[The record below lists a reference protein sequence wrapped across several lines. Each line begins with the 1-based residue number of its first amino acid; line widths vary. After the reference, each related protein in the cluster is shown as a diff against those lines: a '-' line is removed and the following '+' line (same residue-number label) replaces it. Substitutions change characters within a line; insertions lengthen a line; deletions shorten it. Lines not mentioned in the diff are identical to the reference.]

1 MQPVLE
7 LDRVSVS
14 FAGLAAVNDVSFS
27 VGSGQI
33 CSIIGP
39 NGAGKTTLFN
49 AITGFVLPT
58 QGSVR
63 FDGRVL
69 SGRRPHH
76 VAAEGVR
83 RTFQNGGIFP
93 EMSVLE
99 NVLVGVRRATKVSAF
114 EVMLGLKRSRTSES
128 AWVASAR
135 ELLETMEIADLA
147 DKYAGDL
154 SFGQQRL
161 VEITRAIAGEMRLL
175 LLDEPAVG
183 LSQAER
189 IHLMSVMRK
198 LAGQGITVL
207 MVEHVID
214 LVMEVSDTIVV
225 LNYGQVL
232 AHGTP
237 EEIRANRD
245 VLEAYLGK

>member
-1 MQPVLE
+1 MEPILE
-7 LDRVSVS
+7 LERVSVS
-14 FAGLAAVNDVSFS
+14 FAGLTAVNDVSFS

-33 CSIIGP
+33 LSIIGP

-58 QGSVR
+58 QGCVR
-63 FDGRVL
+63 FGGRVL
-69 SGRRPHH
+69 SGRRPHD
-76 VAAEGVR
+76 VAAQGVR
-83 RTFQNGGIFP
+83 RTFQNGGVFP
-93 EMSVLE
+93 QMRVLE
-99 NVLVGVRRATKVSAF
+99 NVLAGVRRTDDAGPF
-114 EVMLGLKRSRTSES
+114 GVMLGLPRSRSAES
-128 AWVASAR
+128 AWVASAL
-135 ELLETMEIADLA
+135 ELLETMGIAGLA
-147 DKYAGDL
+147 DRYAGDL

-189 IHLMSVMRK
+189 AHLMSVMRK
-198 LAGQGITVL
+198 LAGRGITVL

-232 AHGTP
+232 AQGTP
-237 EEIRANRD
+237 QEIRANRD

>member
-1 MQPVLE
+1 MQSALE
-7 LDRVSVS
+7 FDRVTVS
-14 FAGLAAVNDVSFS
+14 FAGLTAVDNVSFS
-27 VGSGQI
+27 VDSGQI

-49 AITGFVLPT
+49 AITGFVLPSH
-58 QGSVR
+58 GVVR

-69 SGRRPHH
+69 SSRAPHE

-99 NVLVGVRRATKVSAF
+99 NVLAGMPRKTEASLL
-114 EVMLGLKRSRTSES
+114 EVMLGLQRARSAES
-128 AWVASAR
+128 AAVVTALD
-135 ELLETMEIADLA
+135 LLDTMGIAALA
-147 DKYAGDL
+147 HKYAGDL

-161 VEITRAIAGEMRLL
+161 VEITRAIAGDMRLL

-189 IHLMSVMRK
+189 IHLMSVMRR
-198 LAGQGITVL
+198 LAGRGITVL

-214 LVMEVSDTIVV
+214 LVMEVSDTIIV

-232 AHGTP
+232 ASGTP
-237 EEIRANRD
+237 GEIRANRD

>member
-1 MQPVLE
+1 MQTVLE
-7 LDRVSVS
+7 IDGVTVS
-14 FAGLAAVNDVSFS
+14 FAGLTAVDDVSFS
-27 VGSGQI
+27 VDRGQI

-49 AITGFVLPT
+49 AITGFVLPSH
-58 QGSVR
+58 GVVR
-63 FDGRVL
+63 FEGRVL
-69 SGRRPHH
+69 SGREPHH

-99 NVLVGVRRATKVSAF
+99 NVLAGTPQRTQANPL
-114 EVMLGLKRSRTSES
+114 EVMLRLKRSRAAES
-128 AWVASAR
+128 AAVATAL
-135 ELLETMEIADLA
+135 ELLDTMDIAALA
-147 DKYAGDL
+147 YKHAGDL

-189 IHLMSVMRK
+189 VHLMSVMRT
-198 LAGQGITVL
+198 LAGRGITVV

-214 LVMEVSDTIVV
+214 LVMEVSDTIIV

-232 AHGTP
+232 ASGTP

>member
-1 MQPVLE
+1 MQTVLE
-7 LDRVSVS
+7 IEGVTVS
-14 FAGLAAVNDVSFS
+14 FAGLTAVDNVSFS
-27 VGSGQI
+27 VDRGQI

-49 AITGFVLPT
+49 AITGFVLPSH
-58 QGSVR
+58 GVVR
-63 FDGRVL
+63 FEGRVL
-69 SGRRPHH
+69 SGRAPHR

-99 NVLVGVRRATKVSAF
+99 NVLAGTPQKTAANPL
-114 EVMLGLKRSRTSES
+114 EVMLRLKRSRAAES
-128 AWVASAR
+128 AAVATALD
-135 ELLETMEIADLA
+135 LLDTMDIAALA
-147 DKYAGDL
+147 YKYAGDL

-189 IHLMSVMRK
+189 VHLMSVMRK
-198 LAGQGITVL
+198 LAGRGITVV

-232 AHGTP
+232 ASGTP